1 MKINNI
7 SLTSW
12 SRQWVTQPLAKL
24 RQQLPHRCLLCF
36 QQTQAYHQHL
46 CNCCRTD
53 LPYPPFL
60 CLGCASTLASDSA
73 LCGTCLH
80 QPPLHPLL
88 TASDYL
94 SPLKELIS
102 ALKYRGNSQAAFE
115 LARHLSRRVEHSI
128 SQGYINKP
136 ELLIPVPL
144 HRWRLLS
151 RGFNQA
157 ELIANHL
164 GQLLNIAVATPCQR
178 VIATPAQ
185 AQLNAKQRRHNL
197 DGAFSFPATLAVDNI
212 ALVDDVYTTG
222 ATMNEL
228 ANTITKHQP
237 IDIQYWCIASTLI

>member
-1 MKINNI
+1 M
-7 SLTSW
+7 
-12 SRQWVTQPLAKL
+12 
-24 RQQLPHRCLLCF
+24 
-36 QQTQAYHQHL
+36 
-46 CNCCRTD
+46 
-53 LPYPPFL
+53 
-60 CLGCASTLASDSA
+60 
-73 LCGTCLH
+73 
-80 QPPLHPLL
+80 
-88 TASDYL
+88 
-94 SPLKELIS
+94 
-102 ALKYRGNSQAAFE
+102 
-115 LARHLSRRVEHSI
+115 
-128 SQGYINKP
+128 
-136 ELLIPVPL
+136 PL

-228 ANTITKHQP
+228 ANTITKQQP
-237 IDIQYWCIASTLI
+237 IDIQYWCIARTLI